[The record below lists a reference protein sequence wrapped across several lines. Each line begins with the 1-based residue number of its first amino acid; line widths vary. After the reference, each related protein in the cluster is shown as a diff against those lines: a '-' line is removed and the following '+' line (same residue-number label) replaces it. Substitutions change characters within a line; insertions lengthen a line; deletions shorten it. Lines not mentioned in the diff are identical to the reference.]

1 MAIGREPEPVE
12 DRWLEQTESKAVS
25 AEARIDGDCTKAMH
39 GALLHQFNRHLQ
51 YRLIQYRLSM
61 QRLQRFKGQ
70 IVVTVTVTSEVKGAR
85 KAGKCEAPTLSDE
98 HTMQRIGG
106 GQGLRVR
113 GAAHTEHVWPGWER
127 RATRSPKKNNP
138 FLL

>member
-1 MAIGREPEPVE
+1 
-12 DRWLEQTESKAVS
+12 
-25 AEARIDGDCTKAMH
+25 
-39 GALLHQFNRHLQ
+39 
-51 YRLIQYRLSM
+51 M

-70 IVVTVTVTSEVKGAR
+70 IVVTVTVTSEVMGAR
-85 KAGKCEAPTLSDE
+85 KAGKCEAPTLRDE

-138 FLL
+138 FLLLRTARPLLTPYTEGDQLRLGAEAHSPCERT

>member
-1 MAIGREPEPVE
+1 
-12 DRWLEQTESKAVS
+12 
-25 AEARIDGDCTKAMH
+25 
-39 GALLHQFNRHLQ
+39 
-51 YRLIQYRLSM
+51 M

-85 KAGKCEAPTLSDE
+85 KAGKCEAPTISE
-98 HTMQRIGG
+98 GTMQRIGG

-127 RATRSPKKNNP
+127 RATRSPEKNNP
-138 FLL
+138 FFIIKNNSQEFSGRTTPGAQPRPSIRQRPSSLVRSSEVHTRG

>member
-1 MAIGREPEPVE
+1 
-12 DRWLEQTESKAVS
+12 
-25 AEARIDGDCTKAMH
+25 
-39 GALLHQFNRHLQ
+39 
-51 YRLIQYRLSM
+51 M

-85 KAGKCEAPTLSDE
+85 KAGKCEAPTLRDE

-113 GAAHTEHVWPGWER
+113 GAAHTEHVSHGGLGGSAER
-127 RATRSPKKNNP
+127 PAVQRRTIH

>member
-1 MAIGREPEPVE
+1 
-12 DRWLEQTESKAVS
+12 
-25 AEARIDGDCTKAMH
+25 
-39 GALLHQFNRHLQ
+39 
-51 YRLIQYRLSM
+51 M

-70 IVVTVTVTSEVKGAR
+70 IVVTVTVTSEVMGAR
-85 KAGKCEAPTLSDE
+85 KAGKCEAPTLRDE

-127 RATRSPKKNNP
+127 RATRSPEKNNP
-138 FLL
+138 FFIIKNNSQEFSDRTTPGAQPRPSIRQRLSSLVRSSEVHT

>member
-1 MAIGREPEPVE
+1 
-12 DRWLEQTESKAVS
+12 
-25 AEARIDGDCTKAMH
+25 
-39 GALLHQFNRHLQ
+39 
-51 YRLIQYRLSM
+51 M

-85 KAGKCEAPTLSDE
+85 KAGKCEAPTLRDE

-106 GQGLRVR
+106 SQGLRVC

-127 RATRSPKKNNP
+127 RATRSPEKNNP
-138 FLL
+138 FLLLRTTVRSFPAGLCSEHNCGLV